1 MFNRVT
7 ILGNLVKEVELKI
20 TQGNVNVCANTI
32 ATNHKTRASNGQV
45 KEEVCFIDI
54 VVFGKM
60 AENMKAYLRKGSKV
74 FVEGRLV
81 QDSWTDKDGKN
92 RQSYKVV
99 VETMK
104 FLDAKPIEQNTQS
117 NSQSENKV
125 EDKQKADDNANFN
138 AVSDEEINEASFPF

>member
-1 MFNRVT
+1 
-7 ILGNLVKEVELKI
+7 
-20 TQGNVNVCANTI
+20 
-32 ATNHKTRASNGQV
+32 
-45 KEEVCFIDI
+45 
-54 VVFGKM
+54 M